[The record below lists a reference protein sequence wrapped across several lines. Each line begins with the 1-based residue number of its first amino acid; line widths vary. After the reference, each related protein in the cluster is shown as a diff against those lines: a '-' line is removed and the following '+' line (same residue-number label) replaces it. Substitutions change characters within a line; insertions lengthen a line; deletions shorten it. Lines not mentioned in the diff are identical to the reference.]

1 MKSYLISLIIPLN
14 LCIFLVI
21 LGVIFAIFKR
31 KLLSFF
37 SIMTGLS
44 WLLLW
49 SLPVT
54 SLMLGGYLE
63 NRYPYIAP
71 AVSPTAEAIV
81 VFGGNTANNRANWF
95 GNYSKHTRHARIDTA
110 DDLFFMGK
118 APKIIL
124 SGAALEGNVSE
135 AQGMATQ
142 LRNRGIPKE
151 NLLIENQST
160 TTRENAFFVD
170 KLLKQEGITK
180 ILLVTSALHM
190 PRSMAAMQ
198 NLGYQPIPAPN
209 PPQIVLP
216 PGLHPFLPN
225 ARALE
230 GSRSIIKEY
239 IGLVTYYIRG
249 WI

>member
-1 MKSYLISLIIPLN
+1 MKSYLVSLIIPLN

-21 LGVIFAIFKR
+21 LGVILAIFKR
-31 KLLSFF
+31 KKLAFI
-37 SIMTGLS
+37 SIATGMI

-49 SLPVT
+49 SLPIT
-54 SLMLGGYLE
+54 SLMLGAYLE
-63 NRYPYIAP
+63 NRYPYKPP
-71 AVSPTAEAIV
+71 ATLPVAEAIV

-95 GNYSKHTRHARIDTA
+95 TSYSKQTSHARIDTA

-135 AQGMATQ
+135 ALGMATQ

-151 NLLIENQST
+151 HLIIENQST
-160 TTRENAFFVD
+160 TTRENAFYVN
-170 KLLKQEGITK
+170 KILQKEGIK
-180 ILLVTSALHM
+180 QVLLVTSALHM
-190 PRSMAAMQ
+190 PRSMAALQ
-198 NLGYQPIPAPN
+198 KFGYQPIPAPN

-216 PGLHPFLPN
+216 PNVHPFLPN

-239 IGLVTYYIRG
+239 IGIIAYSIRG